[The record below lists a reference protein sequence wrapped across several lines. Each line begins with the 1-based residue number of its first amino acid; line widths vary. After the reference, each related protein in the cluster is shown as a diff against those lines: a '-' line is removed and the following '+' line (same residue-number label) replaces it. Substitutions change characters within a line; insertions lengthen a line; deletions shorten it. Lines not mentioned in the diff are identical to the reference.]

1 MGERQWNLKMTEK
14 LVLSKLVFSNKVRGM
29 EMTERLQKV
38 LDYIDAHREEYI
50 EELRQLCRQPSLAV
64 TGEGIPETIRK
75 SCGPSERISR

>member
-1 MGERQWNLKMTEK
+1 
-14 LVLSKLVFSNKVRGM
+14 
-29 EMTERLQKV
+29 MTERLQKV

-50 EELRQLCRQPSLAV
+50 EELCRLCRQPSLAV